1 MRPATAADTEEITA
15 CLRTAAHQ
23 AMFTLGY
30 LHRDGFAGQGERTMK
45 FWVNND
51 GPVTDVLALTR
62 AGIVAPF
69 LPNMPILGAKRALAG
84 AKVTGMIGPL
94 DQVRS
99 LQRETGLD
107 DATATLDQD
116 EPHYTLALDEL
127 QVPDGPGDLRLL
139 SQADPAT
146 MLDWMTQYQTET
158 LNTPA
163 SEAPIRA
170 AASYETAMV
179 ADNRR
184 VLMWGD
190 VPLATTAFNAQLPDM
205 VQIGGVFTPREL
217 RGKGHGRRV
226 VALHLAEARDKG
238 VTHAAL
244 SAANAAAA
252 KAYVGIGFQQVGEWA
267 FRLFQDPQV
276 IRG

>member
-1 MRPATAADTEEITA
+1 MRTATAEDVDRITA
-15 CLRTAAHQ
+15 CLRTSPHQ

-30 LHRDGFAGQGERTMK
+30 LHRDGFAGRGNRTME
-45 FWVNND
+45 FWVND
-51 GPVTDVLALTR
+51 GDQITDVLALTR

-69 LPNMPILGAKRALAG
+69 LPQMPVLGAARALKG
-84 AKVTGMIGPL
+84 RKISGIIGPA
-94 DQVRS
+94 DQVAPLERQ
-99 LQRETGLD
+99 LGLE
-107 DATATLDQD
+107 DAPMTLDQD
-116 EPHYTLALDEL
+116 EPHFTLDLAQLEI
-127 QVPDGPGDLRLL
+127 PDGPGDLRPL

-158 LNTPA
+158 LATPPDQ
-163 SEAPIRA
+163 APIRA
-170 AASYETAMV
+170 AAGYETAMV

-205 VQIGGVFTPREL
+205 VQIGGVFTPRNL

-226 VALHLAEARDKG
+226 VALHLAEARARG

-244 SAANAAAA
+244 SAANSAAAR
-252 KAYVGIGFQQVGEWA
+252 AYEGIGFQKVSTWS
-267 FRLFQDPQV
+267 FRLFERPQV

>member
-1 MRPATAADTEEITA
+1 MRLAKANDTDGIIA
-15 CLRTAAHQ
+15 CLRTAPHQ

-30 LHRDGFAGQGERTMK
+30 LHRDGFAGQGERTMR
-45 FWVNND
+45 FWVND
-51 GPVTDVLALTR
+51 HGPVTDVLALTR

-69 LPNMPILGAKRALAG
+69 LPNAPILGAVRALSRQS
-84 AKVTGMIGPL
+84 VTGIIGPL
-94 DQVRS
+94 DQVRP
-99 LQRETGLD
+99 LQRELGLD
-107 DATATLDQD
+107 DAPTTLDQD
-116 EPHYTLALDEL
+116 EPHYLLPLSDL
-127 QVPDGPGDLRLL
+127 IIPDGPGDLHPL

-146 MLDWMTQYQTET
+146 MLDWMTQYQTEA
-158 LNTPA
+158 LMTPPA
-163 SEAPIRA
+163 QAPIRA
-170 AASYETAMV
+170 AAGYETAMV

-205 VQIGGVFTPREL
+205 VQIGGVFTPNDL

-226 VALHLAEARDKG
+226 VALHLAEARENG

-252 KAYVGIGFQQVGEWA
+252 RAYEAIGFAQVGDWG
-267 FRLFQDPQV
+267 FRLFAKPQV
-276 IRG
+276 IRV